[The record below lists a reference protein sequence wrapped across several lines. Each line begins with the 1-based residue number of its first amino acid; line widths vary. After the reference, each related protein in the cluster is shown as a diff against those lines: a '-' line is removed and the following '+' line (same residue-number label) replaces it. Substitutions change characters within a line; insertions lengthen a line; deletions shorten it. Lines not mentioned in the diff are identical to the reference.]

1 MSNSPKSAPRT
12 TAAAT
17 TAAVA
22 ERQLRIMFDSV
33 LLGTMKAPEHAKV
46 VARLANLL
54 MQAAGVATQEHADDE
69 R

>member
-1 MSNSPKSAPRT
+1 
-12 TAAAT
+12 
-17 TAAVA
+17 
-22 ERQLRIMFDSV
+22 MFDSV